1 MQQGYIQPRGPDGS
15 PQPQWQSCSEMHLL
29 SLRDL
34 AQLRA
39 LQLCP
44 GEQAFHSTHPAASL
58 PTLLL
63 WRSPPCPTATVS
75 QLVLHVLQ
83 VGKAKEVK
91 QHPLPLRLCPP
102 TQPTAPPIK
111 QHRSSTGGISCKH
124 GPGDGLFK
132 RAGGLLY
139 EILMDYS
146 YLRIYRYCRSVAN
159 NLD

>member
-1 MQQGYIQPRGPDGS
+1 MVKPPPA
-15 PQPQWQSCSEMHLL
+15 PQVVSVSHPM
-29 SLRDL
+29 
-34 AQLRA
+34 
-39 LQLCP
+39 
-44 GEQAFHSTHPAASL
+44 FH
-58 PTLLL
+58 
-63 WRSPPCPTATVS
+63 V
-75 QLVLHVLQ
+75 VQ

-91 QHPLPLRLCPP
+91 QHPPPMRLCPL
-102 TQPTAPPIK
+102 TQPTALSIK
-111 QHRSSTGGISCKH
+111 HHRGCTGGISCKH